1 MECSERQEYTISY
14 TAWEYDFEEWDTRGV
29 KDNAMVILLSDC
41 EKAFF
46 DQLHWD
52 CKERVSS
59 VCKHIDKLLN
69 Q

>member
-41 EKAFF
+41 EKPFY
-46 DQLHWD
+46 DQIHSN

>member
-1 MECSERQEYTISY
+1 MQCSEKQEYTISY

-46 DQLHWD
+46 DRYIEIVRREW
-52 CKERVSS
+52 V
-59 VCKHIDKLLN
+59 VYVNI
-69 Q
+69 

>member
-41 EKAFF
+41 ENISKT
-46 DQLHWD
+46 WSCD
-52 CKERVSS
+52 C
-59 VCKHIDKLLN
+59 
-69 Q
+69 